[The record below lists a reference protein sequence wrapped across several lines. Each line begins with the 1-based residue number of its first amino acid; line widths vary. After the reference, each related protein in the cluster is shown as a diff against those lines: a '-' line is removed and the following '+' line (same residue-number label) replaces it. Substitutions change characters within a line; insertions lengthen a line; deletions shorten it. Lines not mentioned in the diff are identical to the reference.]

1 LSKGD
6 SQQKASMWVWI
17 PLGLALGL
25 FITFILFLDGKKQS
39 SSTNE
44 TAETKKSQSKPDRAK
59 PVFDFYT
66 VLPDRVVEI
75 EQNIESNDTSG
86 FVIKAKP
93 RLKQNY
99 ILQVGSFN
107 NFSDADELKAQLAFL
122 GLEAKLAEAN
132 IKNSTWF
139 RVQLGPFKTSS
150 GLSKTKNL
158 LIQNKIKYLQKN
170 AS

>member
-1 LSKGD
+1 MSTDNSPHKPSL
-6 SQQKASMWVWI
+6 WVWI

-25 FITFILFLDGKKQS
+25 FVAFILFLDGKKQ
-39 SSTNE
+39 
-44 TAETKKSQSKPDRAK
+44 TAPIEFKMEHKKPVKQSERAK

-66 VLPDRVVEI
+66 VLPDRVVDVETDDADSPVMI
-75 EQNIESNDTSG
+75 NTPQQKQG
-86 FVIKAKP
+86 FQK
-93 RLKQNY
+93 Y

-107 NFSDADELKAQLAFL
+107 NFADADELKAKLAFL

-132 IKNSTWF
+132 VKNSTWY
-139 RVQLGPFKTSS
+139 RVQIGPFESSS
-150 GLSKTKNL
+150 GLSNAKNL

>member
-1 LSKGD
+1 LSKEQP
-6 SQQKASMWVWI
+6 QQRASFWVWV

-25 FITFILFLDGKKQS
+25 FVTFILFLDGKKQ
-39 SSTNE
+39 TNQQDVKVVKE
-44 TAETKKSQSKPDRAK
+44 KLNAKSDRAK

-66 VLPDRVVEI
+66 VLPDRVVDVKTKEPSS
-75 EQNIESNDTSG
+75 QQAN
-86 FVIKAKP
+86 AHQKP
-93 RLKQNY
+93 KVFQKY

-107 NFSDADELKAQLAFL
+107 NFSDADELKAKLAFL
-122 GLEAKLAEAN
+122 GLEARLAKAN
-132 IKNSTWF
+132 VKNSTWY
-139 RVQLGPFKTSS
+139 RVQLGPFKSSS

>member
-1 LSKGD
+1 M
-6 SQQKASMWVWI
+6 SQDQSQKASFWIWI

-25 FITFILFLDGKKQS
+25 FVTFIMFLDGKKQT
-39 SSTNE
+39 SSTDRKVDVN
-44 TAETKKSQSKPDRAK
+44 KSQPQFDRAK

-66 VLPDRVVEI
+66 VLPDRVLEI
-75 EQNIESNDTSG
+75 EQSIETPDISG
-86 FVIKAKP
+86 VVIKAKP
-93 RLKQNY
+93 RLKQQY

-107 NFSDADELKAQLAFL
+107 NFADADELKAQLAFL

-139 RVQLGPFKTSS
+139 RVQLGPFKTSN

>member
-1 LSKGD
+1 LSKEQP
-6 SQQKASMWVWI
+6 QQKASLWVWV

-25 FITFILFLDGKKQS
+25 FVTFILFLDGKKQS
-39 SSTNE
+39 DQQAIKVVTE
-44 TAETKKSQSKPDRAK
+44 KPKAQPDRAK

-66 VLPDRVVEI
+66 VLPDRVVEV
-75 EQNIESNDTSG
+75 ENNDGSSSQSASQ
-86 FVIKAKP
+86 AKQQVFQ
-93 RLKQNY
+93 KY

-107 NFSDADELKAQLAFL
+107 NYADADELKAKLAFL

-132 IKNSTWF
+132 VKNSTWF
-139 RVQLGPFKTSS
+139 RVQLGPFESSS
-150 GLSKTKNL
+150 GLSNTKNL